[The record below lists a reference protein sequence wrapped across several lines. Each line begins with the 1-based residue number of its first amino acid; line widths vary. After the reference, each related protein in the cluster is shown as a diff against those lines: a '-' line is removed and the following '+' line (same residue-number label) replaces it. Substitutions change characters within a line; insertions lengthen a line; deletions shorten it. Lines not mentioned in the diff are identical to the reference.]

1 MFLTPSAE
9 GWSVRLTELECRQN
23 IWGTS
28 KHMGNIKTY
37 GEHQM
42 TCIVGDVVAH
52 CYSAPDLGISH
63 NDSDALQ
70 DHCVIM

>member
-28 KHMGNIKTY
+28 KHMGNIKIY
-37 GEHQM
+37 GEHQNIWGTSKHM
-42 TCIVGDVVAH
+42 GNIK
-52 CYSAPDLGISH
+52 
-63 NDSDALQ
+63 
-70 DHCVIM
+70 